1 MRWYNDNDAMYWDD
15 EGANDEGWSD
25 DGGNAVDDAIN
36 ARRAGE
42 R

>member
-1 MRWYNDNDAMYWDD
+1 MRWYNDSDAFYLDD

-25 DGGNAVDDAIN
+25 DGSNAVDDAIN
-36 ARRAGE
+36 ARREWG